1 MKIHTTQ
8 DLNSFART
16 TSTNMLSSNEIRL
29 NYSEQMRKRNLLEE
43 PDAYEKNISFKAG
56 SSNNQKDIL
65 PKIAKRIKDTTS
77 KRASDKKG
85 IMEKV
90 LSSDRFS
97 RTLESILSNEVLT
110 NAGIAFV
117 IGWTCRVPAIL
128 SIPPWLGGK
137 NKEDKKMAAAH
148 SGASVTMGVITAAL
162 LTLPVSK
169 ASKYARD
176 YLYKN
181 LKPEL
186 LKKRHPQLDISSI
199 KDAAG
204 KLLDKKDWKNIDGKK
219 FCDNVKTPMTVAR
232 PKYAGDIAE
241 STFKSMGL
249 DIDMAANADKAVH
262 EMTLRNGEKLMDVL
276 STKDMFIAIE
286 EKGMGT
292 TLTGLKDTNFF
303 SLEFIDKDFLA
314 KAMPDLDINTA
325 FVDGKIVHPKN
336 WKTKNGEA
344 ANKFDIYISN
354 YLETA
359 ESTPVYT
366 GVKRIEKDGVE
377 KYAAYQDNGNGG
389 LGTLITNEMIYA
401 DKNIDTANK
410 TINWLVEIA
419 TRVPV
424 GLGTVALIPK
434 ILNVFDHLGT
444 VKGKRANSN
453 DDVNSNKSEISKN
466 NSEVQIEE
474 NTNVK
479 ESAAVSFKG
488 KSQNNASASSSVSF
502 KGKEPSKFTKWLG
515 KNYAFKML
523 NSEKLQKF
531 VENFDKNIKMSMTEA
546 MTILGS
552 FFMSASYVFG
562 TLTNKNFDKDR
573 KTTLATNQTL
583 GFVVPTFLGTYV
595 SSKINPHVKK
605 MTYKF
610 VGEQNQRIRLME
622 QKGKLTKEAAEKAIS
637 NIGKVTK
644 GIPVLASL
652 TVFTFIYRF
661 FTPVA
666 ITPVANVLGEKINNR
681 KKSKTPDL
689 ETANFANK
697 LNDSGKKD
705 FGKEVS
711 EKLKEANQEKAATAQ
726 VA

>member
-8 DLNSFART
+8 NLTSLAGT
-16 TSTNMLSSNEIRL
+16 KSTNMLSPNEIRL
-29 NYSEQMRKRNLLEE
+29 KNYPETRNQILMGES
-43 PDAYEKNISFKAG
+43 DTYASGVSFKKA
-56 SSNNQKDIL
+56 KPDDIL

-77 KRASDKKG
+77 KRASDKKNYF
-85 IMEKV
+85 ERV
-90 LSSDRFS
+90 LSSGRFN
-97 RTLESILSNEVLT
+97 RNLGSILENEVLT
-110 NAGIAFV
+110 NAGIAFA

-148 SGASVTMGVITAAL
+148 SGASVTMGVLTAAL
-162 LTLPVSK
+162 LTLPVSR
-169 ASKYARD
+169 ASKYAKD

-186 LKKRHPQLDISSI
+186 LKKRHPQLDINSI

-204 KLLDKKDWKNIDGKK
+204 KLLDKKDWKNIDGKP
-219 FCDNVKTPMTVAR
+219 FCDNIKTPMTVAR
-232 PKYAGDIAE
+232 PKYVGDVAE

-249 DIDMAANADKAVH
+249 DIDMAANANKSVH
-262 EMTLRNGEKLMDVL
+262 EMTLRNGEKLMDSL
-276 STKDMFIAIE
+276 SLKDMFIAVE

-314 KAMPDLDINTA
+314 KAMPELDINTA

-336 WKTKNGEA
+336 WKTKTGEA

-359 ESTPVYT
+359 ESTPIYT
-366 GVKRIEKDGVE
+366 GIKRIEEGGAK

-389 LGTLITNEMIYA
+389 LGTLITNDMIYA

-410 TINWLVEIA
+410 TINWLVEVA
-419 TRVPV
+419 TRIPV

-434 ILNVFDHLGT
+434 ILNVFDNL
-444 VKGKRANSN
+444 SN
-453 DDVNSNKSEISKN
+453 AKQTKNKPNAEVNSNKSEITANDIPSQ
-466 NSEVQIEE
+466 VEE
-474 NTNVK
+474 K
-479 ESAAVSFKG
+479 ENATVSFKG
-488 KSQNNASASSSVSF
+488 NPKNKASNNSSSVSF
-502 KGKEPSKFTKWLG
+502 KGKEPGKFTQWLG

-531 VENFDKNIKMSMTEA
+531 VENFDKHINMSMTEA

-552 FFMSASYVFG
+552 FLMSGSYVFG
-562 TLTNKNFDKDR
+562 TLTNKKFDKDR
-573 KTTLATNQTL
+573 KNTLAINQTL
-583 GFVVPTFLGTYV
+583 GFVIPTFLGTYV
-595 SSKINPHVKK
+595 SSKINPKVKK
-605 MTYKF
+605 VTYKF
-610 VGEQNQRIRLME
+610 VGEQNQRIRLLE
-622 QKGKLTKEAAEKAIS
+622 QQGKLTKQAADEAIS
-637 NIGKVTK
+637 KVGKVTK

-666 ITPVANVLGEKINNR
+666 ITPIANVLGDKINNR
-681 KKSKTPDL
+681 KNAKSANSA
-689 ETANFANK
+689 ETEKQNI
-697 LNDSGKKD
+697 GQ
-705 FGKEVS
+705 EIS
-711 EKLKEANQEKAATAQ
+711 EKLKENIQENEATSQ